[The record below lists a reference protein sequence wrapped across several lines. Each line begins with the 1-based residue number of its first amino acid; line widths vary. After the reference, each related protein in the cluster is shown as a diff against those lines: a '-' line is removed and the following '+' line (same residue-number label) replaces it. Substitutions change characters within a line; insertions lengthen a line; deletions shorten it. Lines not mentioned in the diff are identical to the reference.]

1 MLEQLLSL
9 EIYQFI
15 FVFIRIG
22 AFFAFAPGFST
33 SYVPIRARLSIAL
46 AICLI
51 VTPVIHDKIPPLPP
65 QAFELLKEV
74 FFEST
79 IGVFYAFF
87 MRMMV
92 SAVDL
97 AGEKISMALSFSNAQ
112 AFDATTDNQ
121 SMLVTS
127 LMSYTVILI
136 MFATNTHYLMI
147 EGIIESYDL
156 FKPGMPLPVDD
167 FVTFLSET
175 MNESFI
181 IGFRISAPFI
191 IFSIILYGCMGLISR
206 LMPQFQIFFLML
218 PLQVYLGLSL
228 FMITFPVIM
237 TWFFKY
243 YENGLLSFIN

>member
-9 EIYQFI
+9 EIYQFL

-33 SYVPIRARLSIAL
+33 SYIPIRSRLSIAL
-46 AICLI
+46 ALCVVITPI
-51 VTPVIHDKIPPLPP
+51 VHDKIPPMPP
-65 QAFELLKEV
+65 QVFELLKEV
-74 FFEST
+74 FFEIT
-79 IGVFYAFF
+79 IGSFYAFF
-87 MRMMV
+87 MRIMMG
-92 SAVDL
+92 AIDL

-112 AFDATTDNQ
+112 AFDATTENQ

-127 LMSYTVILI
+127 LLSYTVILI
-136 MFATNTHYLMI
+136 MFVTNTHYLMI
-147 EGIIESYDL
+147 EGIVQSYDL
-156 FKPGMPLPVDD
+156 FKPGLALPTDD
-167 FVTFLSET
+167 FVSFLSESA
-175 MNESFI
+175 NDSFI

-191 IFSIILYGCMGLISR
+191 VYSIILYGCMGLISR

-243 YENGLLSFIN
+243 YEDGLLSFIK